1 MNFADKHSTLH
12 KVSAYCHALRTQS
25 HCGKLYGLIDTDKSN
40 EWLRNEWLL
49 SLFYRITQA
58 CQNLQSTLQHHPVIS
73 DRMLFYLLRIKRQLI
88 IRQLTPEQCKDKEDG
103 TTLLYE
109 LYMTWIVK
117 SFQNS
122 VTRSGR
128 QSWFLLYL
136 FLFVEQASFLVDI
149 YSFHFDCCFFRLV
162 TGSAAQVYL
171 VEFLSSCILNH
182 DDRAEYF
189 VNCILSSRK
198 ALLMPSSSSVST
210 RKKSC
215 K

>member
-1 MNFADKHSTLH
+1 MQFLGLGQ
-12 KVSAYCHALRTQS
+12 LRPGGETILTS
-25 HCGKLYGLIDTDKSN
+25 RTSDCTMSVIII
-40 EWLRNEWLL
+40 L
-49 SLFYRITQA
+49 SYQTSLPKPAINTPA
-58 CQNLQSTLQHHPVIS
+58 PPS
-73 DRMLFYLLRIKRQLI
+73 DRMIFHLLRIKRQLI
-88 IRQLTPEQCKDKEDG
+88 RQLTPKDKEDG

-136 FLFVEQASFLVDI
+136 FLFVEQASVLVDI
-149 YSFHFDCCFFRLV
+149 HSFHFDCCFFRLV
-162 TGSAAQVYL
+162 AGSAAQVYL
-171 VEFLSSCILNH
+171 VEFPSRCILNH
-182 DDRAEYF
+182 DYRVEYF

-210 RKKSC
+210 RGKSC